1 MSDNE
6 KKKSSGDKRFGD
18 LFDKSDD
25 EILSYRAKLLAEEE
39 EKKSVEEETIEIIE
53 FVLSYEKY
61 GIESS
66 YIKEVYAMKDFTT
79 VPCTPDF
86 VKGIT
91 SLRGEIISIVD
102 IKKFFDLPDKGLTD
116 LNRVL
121 IANNGKM
128 KMGILADRILGVK
141 MVLNNDIKT
150 DLKSIKN
157 ISSSYL
163 KGITS
168 DHLIILDIDKILTDP
183 NFIVDQEVE

>member
-25 EILSYRAKLLAEEE
+25 EILSYRAKLLAVEE
-39 EKKSVEEETIEIIE
+39 EKKLVEEETIEIIE

-128 KMGILADRILGVK
+128 RMGILADRILGVK